1 LGHEVNGRDVKV
13 VRFSNI
19 AFNWVLA
26 ECMALLARIL
36 IHPQGHFGALNAG
49 LFLCLLGLYS
59 LVGLGFALI
68 FWALMRLLQRNF
80 RSLSSR
86 NERFIWKMTALAT
99 FLTLTATFAFCFVN
113 QIFED
118 SDPYE
123 FVVMVG
129 LAIFACVQSFRLR
142 EPAIVQP

>member
-1 LGHEVNGRDVKV
+1 VKKV
-13 VRFSNI
+13 KFSNI

-59 LVGLGFALI
+59 LVGLGFATI
-68 FWALMRLLQRNF
+68 FWALLRLLQRTF
-80 RSLSSR
+80 HSLSSQ
-86 NERFIWKMTALAT
+86 NESFIWMMTALAT
-99 FLTLTATFAFCFVN
+99 CLTLTATFAFCFVN
-113 QIFED
+113 QVFED

-123 FVVMVG
+123 FIVMVC
-129 LAIFACVQSFRLR
+129 LAIFACVQSFRLH
-142 EPAIVQP
+142 EPATIQP